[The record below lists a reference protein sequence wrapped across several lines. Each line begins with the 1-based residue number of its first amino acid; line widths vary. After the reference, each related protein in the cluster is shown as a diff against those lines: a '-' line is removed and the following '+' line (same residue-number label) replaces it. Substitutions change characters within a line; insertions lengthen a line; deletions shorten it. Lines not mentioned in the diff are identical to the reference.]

1 MVVSIKE
8 LVNKHFFITG
18 ISSQVLNIVKLPF
31 RMDIDVNNNNR
42 EKSTSS
48 SRMISRSV
56 FIISNVLSCT
66 YYIRIECNNDLSNNM
81 AVNPIDSSQLSY
93 KDNFESK
100 DNLVSKTTIPIPIK
114 EL

>member
-1 MVVSIKE
+1 
-8 LVNKHFFITG
+8 
-18 ISSQVLNIVKLPF
+18 
-31 RMDIDVNNNNR
+31 MDIDVNNNNR
-42 EKSTSS
+42 EKFTSS

-66 YYIRIECNNDLSNNM
+66 YYIRIEYNNDLSNNM

-114 EL
+114 ELRCVKHDNFTLNKVLKS